1 MFKKNTKLNIILAG
15 ALLAII
21 VTSCFT
27 ILAIIQPSTAVT
39 GEQIMVTM
47 ESRTNSTDANPK
59 YGIVAVLVPNDWTID
74 AMTYTGDYGNGSFS
88 WLHPD
93 SNDSYP
99 SNLDTGQGWIDS
111 IEVRYP
117 SPADMR
123 WEIWEANEAHAPAV
137 DTNYLDIE
145 ITMTVGPTVGAWDLG
160 YLLSESS
167 SDFTDPGMWDVSLG
181 NSIVVGVVPV
191 ELTSFAAAVS
201 ENGVALSWQT
211 ATETNNRGF
220 EVERSIDNSTFNVIG
235 FVNGFGTTTEKRNYV
250 YNDKISAAGN
260 YYYRLKQ
267 IGFDRS
273 YEYSDVVEVDFSG
286 VTDYAIAQNYP
297 NPFNPATQIEFSL
310 PVDAKVSIK
319 VFSVLGQEVANLTN
333 NQFAAGSHKVNFYA
347 RSLTSGAY
355 IYTISAKGLNGTEFM
370 QSRKMLLMK

>member
-1 MFKKNTKLNIILAG
+1 MFKKNTKLNIVLAG
-15 ALLAII
+15 ILLAAI

-27 ILAIIQPSTAVT
+27 ILAIIQPATAVT
-39 GEQIMVTM
+39 GEQISVTM
-47 ESRTNSTDANPK
+47 QSRTNDVDPNPK
-59 YGIVAVLVPNDWTID
+59 YGIVAVLVPLDWTID
-74 AMTYTGDYGNGSFS
+74 AMTYTGDFGNGSFS

-123 WEIWEANEAHAPAV
+123 WEIWEANEAHAPVV

-145 ITMTVGPTVGAWDLG
+145 ITMTVGSTVGAWDLG
-160 YLLSESS
+160 YLLTESS
-167 SDFTDPGMWDVSLG
+167 LDFTETGYWDVSLG

-220 EVERSIDNSTFNVIG
+220 EIERSVNNNNFYLVG
-235 FVNGFGTTTEKRNYV
+235 FVDGVGTTTEKHNYIFT
-250 YNDKISAAGN
+250 DKLSAAGN

-267 IGFDRS
+267 IDFDGS

-286 VTDYAIAQNYP
+286 VTSYAIAQNYP
-297 NPFNPATQIEFSL
+297 NPFNPATQIEFAI

-319 VFSVLGQEVANLTN
+319 VFSVLGQEVANLTS
-333 NQFAAGSHKVNFYA
+333 NQFSAGSHKVNFDA
-347 RSLTSGAY
+347 SSLTSGAY
-355 IYTISAKGLNGTEFM
+355 IYSISAKGLDGSEFT

>member
-47 ESRTNSTDANPK
+47 ESRTNSTDSNPK
-59 YGIVAVLVPNDWTID
+59 YGIVAVLIPNDWSID

-88 WLHPD
+88 WLPPD

-145 ITMTVGPTVGAWDLG
+145 ITMTVGSTVGAWDLG
-160 YLLSESS
+160 YLLTESS
-167 SDFTDPGMWDVSLG
+167 LDFTETGYWDVSLG

-220 EVERSIDNSTFNVIG
+220 EVERSIDNSAYNLVG
-235 FVNGFGTTTEKRNYV
+235 FVDGFGTTTEKRNYI
-250 YNDKISAAGN
+250 YTDKITAPGN

-267 IGFDRS
+267 IDFDGS
-273 YEYSDVVEVDFSG
+273 YEYSNVVEVDFSG
-286 VTDYAIAQNYP
+286 ISNYEIMQNYP
-297 NPFNPATQIEFSL
+297 NPFNPSTQIEFAI

-333 NQFAAGSHKVNFYA
+333 NQFAAGSHKVNFDA
-347 RSLTSGAY
+347 SRLTTGTY
-355 IYTISAKGLNGTEFM
+355 IYSISAKGLDGSEFT

>member
-1 MFKKNTKLNIILAG
+1 MFKKNTKLNIVLAG
-15 ALLAII
+15 ILLAAI

-27 ILAIIQPSTAVT
+27 ILAIIQPATAVT
-39 GEQIMVTM
+39 GEQISVTM
-47 ESRTNSTDANPK
+47 QSRTNDVDPNPK
-59 YGIVAVLVPNDWTID
+59 YGIVAVLVPLDWTID
-74 AMTYTGDYGNGSFS
+74 AMTYTGDFGNGSFS

-123 WEIWEANEAHAPAV
+123 WEIWEANEAHAPVV

-145 ITMTVGPTVGAWDLG
+145 ITMTVGSTVGAWDLG
-160 YLLSESS
+160 YLLTESS
-167 SDFTDPGMWDVSLG
+167 LDFTETGYWDVSLG

-220 EVERSIDNSTFNVIG
+220 EIERSVNNNNFYLVG
-235 FVNGFGTTTEKRNYV
+235 FVDGVGTTTEKHNYIFT
-250 YNDKISAAGN
+250 DKLSAAGN

-267 IGFDRS
+267 IDFDGS

-286 VTDYAIAQNYP
+286 VTSYAIAQNYP
-297 NPFNPATQIEFSL
+297 NPFNPATQIEFAI
-310 PVDAKVSIK
+310 PVDAKVSIQ
-319 VFSVLGQEVANLTN
+319 VFSVLGQEVANLTS
-333 NQFAAGSHKVNFYA
+333 NQFSAGSHKVNFDA
-347 RSLTSGAY
+347 SSLTSGAY
-355 IYTISAKGLNGTEFM
+355 IYTISAKGLDGTEFM